1 VELIDI
7 TVPIRTGMVTYPGD
21 PEVTV
26 ERVASLA
33 DGDIAN
39 VSRVAMGLHTGTH
52 VDAPVHF
59 LDGGAGSDELAL
71 DVLIGP
77 CEVVALPDLDAESVA
92 AAVRGVE
99 RVLFRTPNSE
109 LWERDSFA
117 DDFLSLDGDG
127 ARVLVERGVR
137 LVGVDY
143 LSVGDADAH
152 RALLGAGVVV
162 VEGLDL
168 RRVEPGP
175 YELICLP
182 LRVVG
187 SDGAPARAVLARR

>member
-1 VELIDI
+1 MELIDI

-39 VSRVAMGLHTGTH
+39 ISRAALGLHTGTH
-52 VDAPVHF
+52 VDAPLHF
-59 LDGGAGSDELAL
+59 LEDDAGVDELPL

-77 CEVVALPDLDAESVA
+77 CEVVALPDLGAARVA
-92 AAVRGVE
+92 AALPAAD
-99 RVLFRTPNSE
+99 RVLFRTPNSA
-109 LWERDSFA
+109 LWARDSFA

-127 ARVLVERGVR
+127 ARTLVERGVR

-143 LSVGDADAH
+143 LSVGDAEAH
-152 RALLGAGVVV
+152 RVLLGAGVVV

-182 LRVVG
+182 LRVAG
-187 SDGAPARAVLARR
+187 SDGAPARAVLVRR

>member
-21 PEVTV
+21 PQVTV

-33 DGDIAN
+33 DGDVAN
-39 VSRVAMGLHTGTH
+39 ISRVAMSLHTGTH
-52 VDAPVHF
+52 VDAPLHF

-71 DVLIGP
+71 DALIGR
-77 CEVVALPDLDAESVA
+77 CEVVALPDLNAESVA
-92 AAVRGVE
+92 SAVRGVE

-127 ARVLVERGVR
+127 ARVLVERAVR

-152 RALLGAGVVV
+152 RALLGAGVVI

-182 LRVVG
+182 LRVIG

>member
-7 TVPIRTGMVTYPGD
+7 TVPIRSGMVTYPGD

-33 DGDIAN
+33 AGALAN
-39 VSRVAMGLHTGTH
+39 VSRVEMGLHTGTH

-59 LDGGAGSDELAL
+59 LEGDAGIDELPL

-77 CEVVALPDLDAESVA
+77 CEVVALPDLEAARVA
-92 AAVRGVE
+92 AALPDAQ

-109 LWERDSFA
+109 LWERDTFA
-117 DDFLSLDGDG
+117 DGFLSLDGDG
-127 ARVLVERGVR
+127 ARALVERGIR

-143 LSVGDADAH
+143 LSVGDEDAH
-152 RALLGAGVVV
+152 RVLLGAGVVV

-168 RRVEPGP
+168 RRAEPGS
-175 YELICLP
+175 YDLICLP
-182 LRVVG
+182 LRVAG
-187 SDGAPARAVLARR
+187 SDGAPARAVLVRR